1 MAGVVFCLWYN
12 GGNCTEY
19 CRFDGRGGGGV
30 GLVWFVVLI
39 VVLVWF

>member
-19 CRFDGRGGGGV
+19 CRSDGRGGGF